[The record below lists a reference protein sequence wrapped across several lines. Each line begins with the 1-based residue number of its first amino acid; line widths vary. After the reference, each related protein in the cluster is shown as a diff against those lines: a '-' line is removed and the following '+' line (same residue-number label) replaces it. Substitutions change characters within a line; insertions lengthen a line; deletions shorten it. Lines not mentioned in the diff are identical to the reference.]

1 MSKALRRVT
10 WIYVI
15 ELHIIHIVH
24 CYIINQLH
32 EIYNIVYTN
41 YMRDPSISCRVITMT
56 QTLIVLFSVY
66 YRQIATN
73 RPDC

>member
-24 CYIINQLH
+24 CYIIYQLH
-32 EIYNIVYTN
+32 EIYILYIYQLHERSEYQLQGHNNDTN
-41 YMRDPSISCRVITMT
+41 LNSLV
-56 QTLIVLFSVY
+56 
-66 YRQIATN
+66 
-73 RPDC
+73 